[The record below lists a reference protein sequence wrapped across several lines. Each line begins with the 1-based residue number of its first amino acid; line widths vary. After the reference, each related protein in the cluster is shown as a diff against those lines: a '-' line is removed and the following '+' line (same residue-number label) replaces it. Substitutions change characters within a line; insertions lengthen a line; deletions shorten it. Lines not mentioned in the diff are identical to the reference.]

1 MFDKD
6 RVFYKNEDYTVRME
20 KIGGCE
26 KYYLQF
32 HGQTDSQELEVTLD
46 VFMLYYVEFRK
57 PLEKKRNEQ
66 RRHIEDGEIDGFIV
80 SGKLTFTS
88 FEQDY
93 ADKDEFE
100 SALKTCTPIQQK
112 RLTLYHIHGY
122 SIKEIADMENC
133 DIAAVSRS
141 IKAAEKRIKNYFFR

>member
-88 FEQDY
+88 FEQEY

-100 SALKTCTPIQQK
+100 SALKTCSPVQQRRFKLHIQ
-112 RLTLYHIHGY
+112 GY
-122 SIKEIADMENC
+122 TMPEIAKMENC
-133 DIAAVSRS
+133 DRTSVNHS
-141 IKAAEKRIKNYFFR
+141 IIETRKKLKKYFSE

>member
-80 SGKLTFTS
+80 SGKLTVTS
-88 FEQDY
+88 FEQEY

-100 SALKTCTPIQQK
+100 SALKTCSPVQQRRFKLHIQ
-112 RLTLYHIHGY
+112 GY
-122 SIKEIADMENC
+122 TMPEIAKMENC
-133 DIAAVSRS
+133 DRTSVNHS
-141 IKAAEKRIKNYFFR
+141 IIETRKKLKKYFSE